1 MRSIPA
7 REEEWNENRLG
18 QLRWRIRALP
28 SARGGGR
35 LEELAAD
42 LAATPEAGPAVCP
55 EHVAD
60 GSGGE

>member
-1 MRSIPA
+1 VAHPRRTIGA
-7 REEEWNENRLG
+7 
-18 QLRWRIRALP
+18 WR
-28 SARGGGR
+28 GR